1 VELDVRPSESIEV
14 RAWETTVFRIASAIA
29 LLHALDDAFL
39 NRQAGIGLGQHA
51 LAAVISLAAG
61 SLRSSGS
68 RDCVPDSVQ
77 GSRWLWASSRSSTA
91 RST

>member
-1 VELDVRPSESIEV
+1 VELDARPSESIEG
-14 RAWETTVFRIASAIA
+14 RAWETTVFRTATSIA

-61 SLRSSGS
+61 SRRSSGS
-68 RDCVPDSVQ
+68 PDCVRGSGQ
-77 GSRWLWASSRSSTA
+77 GSRWRLASSRSSTA